1 MKNKF
6 AVLASVITV
15 ICIASTIPFKPE
27 IAKAYHTKEQIAFF
41 TNHKMMTP
49 IAPGEYFMIPQE
61 CQGCHGY
68 DTLGLANVDANGH
81 DVNLYDDWETS
92 MMGLSAK
99 DPFWRAKLSHE
110 MLHNPSH
117 AIETQNLCITC
128 HAPAG
133 HYTAMFKGQQNYTL
147 ADLVNDSLGLSGVS
161 CTACHAI
168 SDSSTL
174 GTLFTG
180 NIPYDTNKVMFGPFE
195 FPVAGPMQLY
205 VGLTPTFSTHVSEGR
220 FCSPCHTLISN
231 SFDLNNVPTGTTF
244 IEQATY
250 HEWLNSSY
258 PSQEIT
264 CQTCH
269 MPQIEDPVVL
279 ANGNIGLP
287 GRTPFNL
294 HQFAGANSF
303 MVRLI
308 KQNKTSLGVT
318 APDYNFDSTLVAID
332 KMLTTQTLTA
342 TASINSIANDTAYI
356 DVLLHNKAGHK
367 FPSGYPSRRA
377 VVQMVVTKANGDTLF
392 ASGLFDSD
400 FEVLNPVSP
409 YEPHHDIITS
419 PNQKQIYEM
428 VMGNILGNPTTVL
441 EQAYAPLKDN
451 RIPPIGFTTQHYAYD
466 TCQII
471 GSASGDPDFNFNG
484 AIEGT
489 GKDAVHYHVSLGGY
503 TGAINVFTAVY
514 YQTLPPAFLNDMSTF
529 SSPEINSFMT
539 MYANADKSP
548 VKVAADTLLN
558 IPTGI
563 HNVISESLKITPNPT
578 SDGRIII
585 SDLKSPLVTVE
596 LWDQR
601 GKRIQNFSENA
612 LDRNTVEIQLPKVK
626 GIYYIRVTINGQSQ
640 TKKIL
645 YI

>member
-1 MKNKF
+1 MKNKI
-6 AVLASVITV
+6 AVLASVVAV
-15 ICIASTIPFKPE
+15 ICIASTFPFNPQV
-27 IAKAYHTKEQIAFF
+27 AKAYHTDGELEFF
-41 TNHKMMTP
+41 KNHKMMTP
-49 IAPGEYFMIPQE
+49 IASGEFFLVPTE

-81 DVNLYDDWETS
+81 DVNLFDDWETS
-92 MMGLSAK
+92 MMGLSAR
-99 DPFWRAKLSHE
+99 DPLWRAKLSHE
-110 MLHNPSH
+110 ILNNPSH
-117 AIETQNLCITC
+117 SIETQNLCITC

-133 HYTAMFKGQQNYTL
+133 HYTAMFHGQQHYTL

-168 SDSSTL
+168 GDSSTL
-174 GTLFTG
+174 GSLFTG

-205 VGLTPTFSTHVSEGR
+205 VGYTPTFSTHVSEGR
-220 FCSPCHTLISN
+220 FCSPCHTLISS

-250 HEWLNSSY
+250 HEWLNSAY
-258 PSQEIT
+258 PSQDT
-264 CQTCH
+264 KCQTCH

-303 MVRLI
+303 MVKLI
-308 KQNKTSLGVT
+308 KQNKTALGVN

-332 KMLTTQTLTA
+332 HMLTTQALDA
-342 TASINSIANDTAYI
+342 TASLNTITNDTAYV
-356 DVLLHNKAGHK
+356 DVVLKNKAGHK

-377 VVQMVVTKANGDTLF
+377 VVQMIVTKANGDTLF
-392 ASGLFDSD
+392 ASGLFDSNY
-400 FEVLNPVSP
+400 EVVNPVTP
-409 YEPHHDIITS
+409 FEPHHDIITS

-428 VMGNILGNPTTVL
+428 VMGNVIGNPTTIL

-451 RIPPIGFTTQHYAYD
+451 RIPPLGFTTQHNAYD
-466 TCQII
+466 TCKII
-471 GSASGDPDFNFNG
+471 GSASSDLDFNFNG
-484 AIEGT
+484 SIEGT
-489 GKDAVHYHVSLGGY
+489 GKDVVHYHISLGGY
-503 TGAINVFTAVY
+503 SGTINVYTAVY
-514 YQTLPPAFLNDMSTF
+514 YQTLPPAFLSDMSTF
-529 SSPEINSFMT
+529 SSPEINAFMA

-548 VKVAADTLLN
+548 VKVTADSLLN
-558 IPTGI
+558 IQTGI
-563 HNVISESLKITPNPT
+563 TSPVSQNINVIPNPT
-578 SDGRIII
+578 SDGRVVITN
-585 SDLKSPLVTVE
+585 LKSQLVTIE

-601 GKRIQNFSENA
+601 GKQIQHFSNKTI
-612 LDRNTVEIQLPKVK
+612 DRNTVEVQLPQVK
-626 GIYYIRVTINGQSQ
+626 GIYYMRITINGQSQ

>member
-1 MKNKF
+1 
-6 AVLASVITV
+6 
-15 ICIASTIPFKPE
+15 
-27 IAKAYHTKEQIAFF
+27 
-41 TNHKMMTP
+41 
-49 IAPGEYFMIPQE
+49 
-61 CQGCHGY
+61 
-68 DTLGLANVDANGH
+68 
-81 DVNLYDDWETS
+81 
-92 MMGLSAK
+92 
-99 DPFWRAKLSHE
+99 
-110 MLHNPSH
+110 
-117 AIETQNLCITC
+117 
-128 HAPAG
+128 
-133 HYTAMFKGQQNYTL
+133 
-147 ADLVNDSLGLSGVS
+147 
-161 CTACHAI
+161 
-168 SDSSTL
+168 
-174 GTLFTG
+174 
-180 NIPYDTNKVMFGPFE
+180 

-392 ASGLFDSD
+392 ASGLFD
-400 FEVLNPVSP
+400 
-409 YEPHHDIITS
+409 
-419 PNQKQIYEM
+419 
-428 VMGNILGNPTTVL
+428 
-441 EQAYAPLKDN
+441 
-451 RIPPIGFTTQHYAYD
+451 
-466 TCQII
+466 
-471 GSASGDPDFNFNG
+471 
-484 AIEGT
+484 
-489 GKDAVHYHVSLGGY
+489 
-503 TGAINVFTAVY
+503 
-514 YQTLPPAFLNDMSTF
+514 
-529 SSPEINSFMT
+529 
-539 MYANADKSP
+539 
-548 VKVAADTLLN
+548 
-558 IPTGI
+558 
-563 HNVISESLKITPNPT
+563 
-578 SDGRIII
+578 
-585 SDLKSPLVTVE
+585 
-596 LWDQR
+596 
-601 GKRIQNFSENA
+601 
-612 LDRNTVEIQLPKVK
+612 
-626 GIYYIRVTINGQSQ
+626 
-640 TKKIL
+640 
-645 YI
+645 